1 MKSVSLLR
9 LMLVGLVC
17 AVAVVG
23 CKKQKPV
30 VTTIPGVTAFPPGP
44 GETPDGPVDPSR
56 EPVRE
61 PVPSDDAARG
71 RDVPPG
77 GGALGDLEDF
87 GQMLGDRAKFKE
99 QTIYFDFDR
108 AAVRA
113 SERPKAEI
121 VAAFLKANPTN
132 KLRIEGHCDERGTEE
147 YNRALGERRALAVRE
162 YLVNLGIG
170 PERIITISFGEDR
183 PAVQGHDESAWSKNR
198 RGEFVLLLP
207 KPQ

>member
-17 AVAVVG
+17 ALALAG
-23 CKKQKPV
+23 CKKQKPH
-30 VTTIPGVTAFPPGP
+30 VTTIPGPPGL
-44 GETPDGPVDPSR
+44 
-56 EPVRE
+56 
-61 PVPSDDAARG
+61 VPSDDSTPRPPVDTLPLGPVPAEDVTRS
-71 RDVPPG
+71 RDLPPG
-77 GGALGDLEDF
+77 DLPLPENLEDF
-87 GQMLGDRAKFKE
+87 GDMLGDRAKFKE

-113 SERPKAEI
+113 SERPKAEM
-121 VAAFLKANPTN
+121 VASFLKANPTN

-147 YNRALGERRALAVRE
+147 YNRALGERRALAIRE
-162 YLVNLGIG
+162 YLVNLGVG

-183 PAVQGHDESAWSKNR
+183 PAVPGHDETAWSKNR

-207 KPQ
+207 KP